1 MKKSLIVIPLLILVL
16 LPIVV
21 QADLVDDRY
30 HFSDYEDSPNVDDY
44 GEWWYFSFYQEDI
57 QGVVQYS
64 LWDPA
69 GLTEDSYGLM
79 YVSVFLQDSVIDI
92 YFPVPW
98 EYIVTSET
106 SADLVMGPNTM
117 EVIDGEYQL
126 DGYVEDIYGGTDNTI
141 GWTLR
146 YVQGSFSLYGFRN
159 FRVFPLDP
167 NEEMNWY
174 VQMPSATVQGIITV
188 NGEPISICAGG
199 YHDHNWGVWELYH
212 GLWNW
217 FQTNEPGL
225 AIVGYDF
232 YTMLKGEIKIL
243 LDGEEIT
250 FKHYQ
255 YEVTNY
261 DWTFMPEAFAFYP
274 KKTLITACNLKYSL
288 VLKITVQQTGLVG
301 RIYDEPPVAWTV
313 FESTALFEGKLRKFG
328 RVVKEIDTFGFREY
342 TIDVLIPPI

>member
-1 MKKSLIVIPLLILVL
+1 MKKSLIVIPLLVLVL

-21 QADLVDDRY
+21 QAALVDDRY
-30 HFSDYEDSPNVDDY
+30 HFSDYENSPNVDDY
-44 GEWWYFSFYQEDI
+44 GEWWYFSFYQENI

-69 GLTEDSYGLM
+69 CLTEDSYGLM

-126 DGYVEDIYGGTDNTI
+126 DGYVDDIYGGTDNTI

-146 YVQGSFSLYGFRN
+146 YVQDSSSLYGFRN
-159 FRVFPLDP
+159 FKVFPLDP

-174 VQMPSATVQGIITV
+174 VQMPSATVQGMMTI
-188 NGEPISICAGG
+188 NREPISICARG
-199 YHDHNWGVWELYH
+199 YHDHNWGVWKLYH

-232 YTMLKGEIKIL
+232 YTFLKGEIKIL

-250 FKHYQ
+250 FKHCQ
-255 YEVTNY
+255 YKLTNY

-274 KKTLITACNLKYSL
+274 KKTLITACNFKYSL

-313 FESTALFEGKLRKFG
+313 FESTAIFEGTLRKFG